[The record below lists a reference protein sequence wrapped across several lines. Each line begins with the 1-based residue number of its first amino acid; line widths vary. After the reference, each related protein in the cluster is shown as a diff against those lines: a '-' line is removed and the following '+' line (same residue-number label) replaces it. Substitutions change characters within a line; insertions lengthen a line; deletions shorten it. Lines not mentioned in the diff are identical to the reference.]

1 MNFSIREI
9 YITIAIC
16 CATLSTSAMTPAEVE
31 SAVNAAKEAP
41 KNQILNREAANALKE
56 SGRFVEAI
64 PFYLKGGNS
73 GNLGI
78 AESYFYLYNFD
89 KAEEYLDKYL
99 EKRSKADEAKDNEFS
114 YGDENSTTDWTEH
127 LRSRIELGRSMLD
140 RVEKIQII
148 DSINV
153 ASDVFFKYMKLAGS
167 AGHLVDQDEIER
179 LVSKEYLDSFG
190 IASILAPAYISESG
204 DDMIWYGSSHDGDAQ
219 MFESI
224 RLADGSW
231 DKPTKLFDYASMFG
245 DKNGSW
251 VSYPFLM
258 SDGVT
263 LYFAA
268 DGDKSLGE
276 LDIFISRRDE
286 DGFLQPSNIGMPYNS
301 PYNDYLYAIDEVT
314 GAGWWVSDR
323 NMIKD
328 SVTVYTFIPQEL
340 RINYPVDTPGL
351 VNYAKISSIKITQ
364 DANTDYEAFRKRI
377 ANISDEKNT
386 KSENQFELALPGGKI
401 LHRFTE
407 FNNPEAAETMK
418 QYLAE
423 QKSFAELK
431 NRLSTLRGDYGS
443 GNKSVGSEILD
454 IEKLIENKRIEIKR
468 LRNSIVNL
476 ESQ

>member
-1 MNFSIREI
+1 
-9 YITIAIC
+9 
-16 CATLSTSAMTPAEVE
+16 
-31 SAVNAAKEAP
+31 
-41 KNQILNREAANALKE
+41 
-56 SGRFVEAI
+56 
-64 PFYLKGGNS
+64 
-73 GNLGI
+73 
-78 AESYFYLYNFD
+78 
-89 KAEEYLDKYL
+89 
-99 EKRSKADEAKDNEFS
+99 
-114 YGDENSTTDWTEH
+114 
-127 LRSRIELGRSMLD
+127 
-140 RVEKIQII
+140 
-148 DSINV
+148 
-153 ASDVFFKYMKLAGS
+153 MKLAGS